1 MQTVSNNV
9 VLGPGGVTSNL
20 GTVCL
25 DDTFAVSNPG
35 GQSPPVICGNNN
47 GMHSKWSNPG
57 LFIFLTNNLKPISV
71 YVDASEN
78 CSALTFTLSDTG
90 RSWRV
95 RVTQYEAGFENLAPA
110 GCTQYFWNKEDSTGV
125 LSSYN
130 YGGGRHLSD
139 QKQVICIR
147 REENKARIC
156 YSVDNRNDIAI
167 SGLAG
172 TLYLK
177 SSM

>member
-1 MQTVSNNV
+1 M
-9 VLGPGGVTSNL
+9 
-20 GTVCL
+20 
-25 DDTFAVSNPG
+25 
-35 GQSPPVICGNNN
+35 
-47 GMHSKWSNPG
+47 
-57 LFIFLTNNLKPISV
+57 
-71 YVDASEN
+71 DASEN
-78 CSALTFTLSDTG
+78 CNALTFTLSDTG

-95 RVTQYEAGFENLAPA
+95 RVTQYDAGFENLAPA
-110 GCTQYFWNKEDSTGV
+110 GCTQYFWNKEDSNGV

-130 YGGGRHLSD
+130 YGGGRHLAD

>member
-1 MQTVSNNV
+1 M
-9 VLGPGGVTSNL
+9 
-20 GTVCL
+20 
-25 DDTFAVSNPG
+25 
-35 GQSPPVICGNNN
+35 
-47 GMHSKWSNPG
+47 
-57 LFIFLTNNLKPISV
+57 

-78 CSALTFTLSDTG
+78 CNALTFTLRDTG

-110 GCTQYFWNKEDSTGV
+110 GCTQYFWNKEDSNGV

-147 REENKARIC
+147 REANKARIC